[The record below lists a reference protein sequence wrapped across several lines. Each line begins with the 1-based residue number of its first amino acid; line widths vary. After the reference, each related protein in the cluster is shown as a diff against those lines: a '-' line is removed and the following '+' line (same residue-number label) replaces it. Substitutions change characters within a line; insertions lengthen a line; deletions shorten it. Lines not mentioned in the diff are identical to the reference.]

1 MFGLIRK
8 GFNLTLINQIITHPM
23 NSTLDK
29 TKESLEN
36 IENNEDFT
44 TSLDEYSI
52 QTLNRV
58 RAVLSCLEVH
68 INSIDPLLLRKALQD
83 QINTELNNIN
93 NQLSNFIVTFRD
105 HNHLNILN
113 QRLENIL
120 IFTSQIVNIVNEES
134 IETIRETVTSFRKS
148 VGQQKSLLERQQEE
162 FLEKSSSIYDQIEDF
177 KQKIEDNESK
187 LNSELQKI
195 QDKYNELHQNFIT
208 SQESRSQQFLELKE
222 DFIKK
227 FGEITEGLNNK
238 TQEIVSSF
246 QEEFDSIKEELT
258 STNESFLEETKQ
270 KLVDYDSM
278 LESHKKSVEELVGI
292 ISTSSI
298 SGHFKEVADYKRKLA
313 NIWQIVTVASF
324 LLTILFGFYAF
335 IWGNH
340 GIDWPRLIARF
351 VVTVALGSLTAYSA
365 KQAAYNEAEERK
377 NRKMEVELKTLN
389 PYLASFSPEDQ
400 IKLKQQ
406 LFPHI
411 FGKEEVAV
419 SQEPTPTSN
428 TNPDLVN
435 VPLNTT
441 LLTQALQV
449 LIEFAKNTKTQ

>member
-1 MFGLIRK
+1 M
-8 GFNLTLINQIITHPM
+8 
-23 NSTLDK
+23 
-29 TKESLEN
+29 
-36 IENNEDFT
+36 
-44 TSLDEYSI
+44 
-52 QTLNRV
+52 
-58 RAVLSCLEVH
+58 
-68 INSIDPLLLRKALQD
+68 
-83 QINTELNNIN
+83 
-93 NQLSNFIVTFRD
+93 
-105 HNHLNILN
+105 
-113 QRLENIL
+113 
-120 IFTSQIVNIVNEES
+120 
-134 IETIRETVTSFRKS
+134 
-148 VGQQKSLLERQQEE
+148 
-162 FLEKSSSIYDQIEDF
+162 
-177 KQKIEDNESK
+177 
-187 LNSELQKI
+187 
-195 QDKYNELHQNFIT
+195 
-208 SQESRSQQFLELKE
+208 
-222 DFIKK
+222 
-227 FGEITEGLNNK
+227 
-238 TQEIVSSF
+238 
-246 QEEFDSIKEELT
+246 
-258 STNESFLEETKQ
+258 EETKQ
-270 KLVDYDSM
+270 KLVDYDIM

-340 GIDWPRLIARF
+340 GDWPRLIARF
-351 VVTVALGSLTAYSA
+351 VVTIALGSLTAYSA